1 MKDGVQCVFS
11 VVVSTIIYYYNEC
24 YSLIFFCP
32 EVTEFIR
39 DGGVLSMNWNRRL
52 ELEYWDFF
60 LFFRE

>member
-11 VVVSTIIYYYNEC
+11 VVVSTIIYYYYNEC

-39 DGGVLSMNWNRRL
+39 DGGVLSMN
-52 ELEYWDFF
+52 
-60 LFFRE
+60 